1 MLRLQHSLIVKVKPF
16 QRGIFCCSL
25 LRYVVVEFALKKLIM
40 YVLNV
45 YVTSDRGQHLSDQDY
60 HRIADQ
66 TLEQLSDQFTEL
78 EEVLGDKAKNLDVE
92 LTQGVL
98 TFRLAAKGTYVI
110 NKQPPTKQI
119 WFSSPISRGPKR
131 FDYNIGVNEWID
143 ARSEKSLQEL
153 LSEELSKLF
162 SITYDI
168 ELQSIDQDV

>member
-1 MLRLQHSLIVKVKPF
+1 MLRLQHSLIVKIKPF
-16 QRGIFCCSL
+16 QRAIFCSRQ
-25 LRYVVVEFALKKLIM
+25 LRGL
-40 YVLNV
+40 
-45 YVTSDRGQHLSDQDY
+45 HLSEQDY

-78 EEVLGDKAKNLDVE
+78 EEVLGDKAKILDVE

-98 TFRLAAKGTYVI
+98 TFRLGAKGTYVI

-119 WFSSPISRGPKR
+119 WFSSPISGPKR